1 MRLDKFIGHTSDLSR
16 RDIHRAIKRGEVMVN
31 GAAAPSPSLSVSAQ
45 DQITL
50 QGRPLAAPTLRY
62 LMLHKP
68 AGVLSARTDAHQPC
82 VLDLIDTP
90 RKDTLQIVGRLDKD
104 RSEEHTSELQSRG
117 HLV

>member
-82 VLDLIDTP
+82 VLD
-90 RKDTLQIVGRLDKD
+90 
-104 RSEEHTSELQSRG
+104 RSEERRGGKKCICASRESSAQNNRMRP
-117 HLV
+117 